1 MIEIDRF
8 YNAAL
13 ANPTTTAEDFREQ
26 ADAAKNPQRV
36 RRTGSTD
43 ERERDAS
50 RAPRE
55 ALNASI
61 SGVRQQSLPQTEVQA
76 IKTKLGV
83 GNVTRE
89 NSGRPLETRTVR
101 EAGNGFDE
109 GNFDDV
115 IDREVDA
122 LLKAILSLNAVTTP
136 GQETPGDFMSTHK
149 TPMGGVTLPHE
160 TPGDFTST
168 HKTPMDGVTLP
179 HETPGDFM
187 STQKTLP
194 GGVTPG
200 QETPGDFTP
209 IKTLEDFR
217 TAVGNTIRDIGS
229 SIKQAY
235 RETPPEGRTPEIRN
249 RSIEALRKAGAIG
262 REQLQKAFRADADF
276 NLLFTE
282 LLGLIS
288 SVAAGV
294 AILSAVATVLK
305 IAQAFLE
312 AKWTAESA
320 ETELMARETKA
331 RLEEML
337 EKIKQIV
344 EDLKLKLK
352 LLMARAEDKQSLH
365 EGRRVGGFRAPAA
378 AATLQLSSAMLVMRR
393 LEDVEKLVAG
403 YERRM
408 KERHVAG
415 DSVKVM

>member
-36 RRTGSTD
+36 RRAGSTD
-43 ERERDAS
+43 ERERDDS
-50 RAPRE
+50 RAPRD

-61 SGVRQQSLPQTEVQA
+61 YGVQQQSLPQAEVQA

-83 GNVTRE
+83 DNTTRE
-89 NSGRPLETRTVR
+89 SSGRPLETRTVR

-109 GNFDDV
+109 GNFDDA

-122 LLKAILSLNAVTTP
+122 LLKSILSLNAVTTP
-136 GQETPGDFMSTHK
+136 GQETP
-149 TPMGGVTLPHE
+149 GGVTLPHE

-168 HKTPMDGVTLP
+168 HKTPMGDVTLP

-187 STQKTLP
+187 STHKTLP

-200 QETPGDFTP
+200 HETPGDFTP
-209 IKTLEDFR
+209 IKTFEDFQ

-249 RSIEALRKAGAIG
+249 RSLEALRKAGAIG
-262 REQLQKAFRADADF
+262 RAQLQKAFLADADF

-282 LLGLIS
+282 LLGLIA

-294 AILSAVATVLK
+294 AILSAVATILK
-305 IAQAFLE
+305 ISQAFLE

-352 LLMARAEDKQSLH
+352 LLMARAEDKQTLH

-415 DSVKVM
+415 DAVKVM